1 MAAKKP
7 KPEDV
12 PLGSGMAEG
21 AKKKLTKRQASQKRA
36 ACYGE
41 GYEYD
46 ATTGKCK

>member
-1 MAAKKP
+1 MAEKEYKA
-7 KPEDV
+7 EDV
-12 PLGSGMAEG
+12 PLGSGMAEE
-21 AKKKLTKRQASQKRA
+21 AKKKLTKRQQAQKRA